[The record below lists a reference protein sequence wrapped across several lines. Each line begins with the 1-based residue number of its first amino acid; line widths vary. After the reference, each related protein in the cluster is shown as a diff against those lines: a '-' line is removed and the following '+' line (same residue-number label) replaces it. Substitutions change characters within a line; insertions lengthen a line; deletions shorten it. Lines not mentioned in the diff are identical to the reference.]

1 MNSAL
6 QCGTNISKSEIIA
19 KWSVFPG
26 TVTYYNKIPSQLFEK
41 KPLPSSSNMRVED
54 LHLILHGGLP
64 TTASDIAT
72 ATFENVKELLEV
84 VEKRMSNVTELEATG
99 RILLYVLDAVRLMP
113 VKIKLQPGLMDHLVF
128 TDFLIF
134 LIDSGSDD
142 QIPKCLIEVKK
153 SSLNTDLKLQVPS
166 TAQALREAHIA
177 ITHYKLSEF
186 PFILTNGNVWS
197 FGLAE
202 ASGEKIT
209 VTQYIHFLVDAHD
222 MNSIKKLL
230 YCLKCVAEG
239 KWPKCK

>member
-1 MNSAL
+1 
-6 QCGTNISKSEIIA
+6 
-19 KWSVFPG
+19 
-26 TVTYYNKIPSQLFEK
+26 
-41 KPLPSSSNMRVED
+41 MRVED
-54 LHLILHGGLP
+54 LHLILHGDLP

-72 ATFENVKELLEV
+72 ATFENEEMSDGVKELLEV
-84 VEKRMSNVTELEATG
+84 AEKRMSNVTEMEATG

-113 VKIKLQPGLMDHLVF
+113 VKIKLQPGLLDHPVF

-134 LIDSGSDD
+134 LIDSSSGD

-153 SSLNTDLKLQVPS
+153 SSLNTNLRLLVPS

-186 PFILTNGNVWS
+186 PFILTNGMIWS

-202 ASGEKIT
+202 ASGEKIK
-209 VTQYIHFLVDAHD
+209 VTQYIHFSVDAHD

>member
-1 MNSAL
+1 MV
-6 QCGTNISKSEIIA
+6 G
-19 KWSVFPG
+19 FPG

-41 KPLPSSSNMRVED
+41 KPLPSPSNMRVED

-72 ATFENVKELLEV
+72 ATFENEEMSEGVKELLEV
-84 VEKRMSNVTELEATG
+84 VEKRMFDVTEMEATG

-113 VKIKLQPGLMDHLVF
+113 VKIKLQPGLMDDPVF

-134 LIDSGSDD
+134 LINSGSDD

-153 SSLNTDLKLQVPS
+153 SSLNTNLKLLVPS

-186 PFILTNGNVWS
+186 P
-197 FGLAE
+197 
-202 ASGEKIT
+202 
-209 VTQYIHFLVDAHD
+209 
-222 MNSIKKLL
+222 L
-230 YCLKCVAEG
+230 Y
-239 KWPKCK
+239 